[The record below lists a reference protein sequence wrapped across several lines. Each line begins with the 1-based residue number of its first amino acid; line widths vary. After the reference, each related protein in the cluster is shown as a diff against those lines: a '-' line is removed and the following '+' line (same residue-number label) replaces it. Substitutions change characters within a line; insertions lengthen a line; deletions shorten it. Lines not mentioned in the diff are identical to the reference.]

1 DLLHRCPGH
10 PPRQG
15 GLPHRPANDD
25 GEARR
30 PEAAGRSAVG
40 GRPVTA
46 WVLGLVLASYAPQQ
60 AGSALL
66 DPPREARV
74 QALGKQLRCPMCQG
88 LAIANSNSSAARAQ
102 MDKVRELVAGRQ
114 TDQEI
119 RDYFTARYGEW
130 ALLDPATSGMNLL
143 VWLLPLALLVG
154 GGLAIARTMRRPAP
168 EQPPATAPKD
178 ERPPSDDPY
187 LEAVRAE

>member
-1 DLLHRCPGH
+1 M
-10 PPRQG
+10 
-15 GLPHRPANDD
+15 
-25 GEARR
+25 
-30 PEAAGRSAVG
+30 
-40 GRPVTA
+40 TT

-88 LAIANSNSSAARAQ
+88 LSIADSGSSAARAQ
-102 MDKVRELVAGRQ
+102 MDKVRELVAAGK

-130 ALLDPATSGMNLL
+130 ALLEPPATGMNLL
-143 VWLLPLALLVG
+143 VWVLPLLLLVG
-154 GGLAIARTMRRPAP
+154 GGLAIGRTLRRPAP
-168 EQPPATAPKD
+168 AQPAAAPPAEKAP
-178 ERPPSDDPY
+178 PAAVDPY
-187 LEAVRAE
+187 LEAVRAELRR

>member
-1 DLLHRCPGH
+1 M
-10 PPRQG
+10 
-15 GLPHRPANDD
+15 
-25 GEARR
+25 
-30 PEAAGRSAVG
+30 
-40 GRPVTA
+40 TA

-88 LAIANSNSSAARAQ
+88 LSIADSSSSAARAQ
-102 MDKVRELVAGRQ
+102 MDKVRELVAAGKS
-114 TDQEI
+114 DSEI
-119 RDYFTARYGEW
+119 RDYFTSRYGEW
-130 ALLDPATSGMNLL
+130 ALLDPPASGMNLL

-154 GGLAIARTMRRPAP
+154 GGFAIARTMRRPV
-168 EQPPATAPKD
+168 PAGETPAAATRSEE

-187 LEAVRAE
+187 LEAVRAELRR